1 MTLMYVSAVFADI
14 SGTAG
19 APPGPVGT
27 MLQNFLNYTLWL
39 GVILSAIGAIIGFG
53 IIAAAHLGGSNP
65 HANRGKI
72 VALGGL
78 AGAAGAGLAIP
89 LVNLLFSTAGGK

>member
-1 MTLMYVSAVFADI
+1 
-14 SGTAG
+14 
-19 APPGPVGT
+19 
-27 MLQNFLNYTLWL
+27 MLQSFLNYTLWL

-53 IIAAAHLGGSNP
+53 IIAVAHLGGSNP

>member
-1 MTLMYVSAVFADI
+1 MVMFIAAVLGDI
-14 SGTAG
+14 SGSAG
-19 APPGPVGT
+19 APPGPIGA

-53 IIAAAHLGGSNP
+53 IIAVAHLGGSNP
-65 HANRGKI
+65 HANRGKV

-78 AGAAGAGLAIP
+78 AGAAGSGLAIP
-89 LVNLLFSTAGGK
+89 LVNLLFATAGGK